1 MKKETIKKIIK
12 ESPGYIAMVILA
24 WMVVSAISLMIS
36 YFFYTPI
43 TPVNFFQVFIN
54 ICNGVKMFI
63 GG

>member
-24 WMVVSAISLMIS
+24 WMVVSAISLTIS

-54 ICNGVKMFI
+54 ICDGVKMLI